1 MGKRGWEREGVCVCV
16 CERERAHIL
25 DAKSKFNFRTA
36 AFFWQT
42 SCCLHYMYL
51 DARTYTH
58 THTHQ
63 GGFGHLVPT
72 LCFNT
77 SSAGDIVVSARAAAR
92 ERSLG
97 GRDKRELVPEHHVLM
112 ALEGHLSKAGV
123 VSCFIP
129 PYMQY
134 VRRRKEEVS
143 VIQTLV

>member
-1 MGKRGWEREGVCVCV
+1 M
-16 CERERAHIL
+16 
-25 DAKSKFNFRTA
+25 
-36 AFFWQT
+36 
-42 SCCLHYMYL
+42 
-51 DARTYTH
+51 
-58 THTHQ
+58 
-63 GGFGHLVPT
+63 
-72 LCFNT
+72 
-77 SSAGDIVVSARAAAR
+77 SARAAAR